1 MEKKKRFLGKN
12 VKLCMKNGDFFTGL
26 VIEEEPKYILIKDK
40 HGEIV
45 RLDFETISILRIKE
59 RGF

>member
-1 MEKKKRFLGKN
+1 
-12 VKLCMKNGDFFTGL
+12 MKNGDFFTGL